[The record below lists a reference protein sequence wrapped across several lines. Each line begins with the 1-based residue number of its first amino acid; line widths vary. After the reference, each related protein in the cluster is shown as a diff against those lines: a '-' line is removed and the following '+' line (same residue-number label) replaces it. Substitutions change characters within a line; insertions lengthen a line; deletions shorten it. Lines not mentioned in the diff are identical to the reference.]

1 MAKIKYFYNSETCK
15 YEKVK
20 PNKWDLFVNALFF
33 LSSSLL
39 LSLGIVVLFGTYF
52 NTPKETQLI
61 KENKQLKIYYDI
73 LNKKLKSNN
82 EVLSSLESK
91 DDNIYRLIFEAEPI
105 DKNIREGGIGGVERH
120 RDILEENLEQK
131 DLILNLFNSVEE
143 QKKKMYI
150 QSKSY
155 DEIIA
160 LANKKEELW
169 ASIPAIQPI
178 HNKELKRLS
187 SGYGMR
193 WHPILKRKRMH
204 YGLDYSAPRGTPVYS
219 TGNGKVIK
227 VKRNYGGYGNQ
238 IVIDHG
244 FGYTTTYAHLNA
256 FNVKKGQDV
265 KRGECIGFVGNTG
278 RSTAPHLHYEV
289 KKNNKPINPI
299 HYIFQDI
306 TSGEYEELLKLASIE
321 NQSLS

>member
-15 YEKVK
+15 YERIK
-20 PNKWDLFVNALFF
+20 PNKWNLFLNSLFF

-39 LSLGIVVLFGTYF
+39 LSLGMVILFSAYF
-52 NTPKETQLI
+52 NTPKETSLI
-61 KENKQLKIYYDI
+61 KENKQLKIYYEI
-73 LNKKLKSNN
+73 LNKKLESNN
-82 EVLSSLESK
+82 KILSSLQNK

-105 DKNIREGGIGGVERH
+105 DNNIRQGGIGGVERH
-120 RDILEENLEQK
+120 KELLEENIKQEE
-131 DLILNLFNSVEE
+131 LILSMLNQIDE

-155 DEIIA
+155 DEIIS
-160 LANKKEELW
+160 LANKKEDLW
-169 ASIPAIQPI
+169 AAIPAIQPI

-219 TGNGKVIK
+219 TGNGKVIR
-227 VKRNYGGYGNQ
+227 VKTNFGGYGKQ
-238 IVIDHG
+238 VIIDHG
-244 FGYTTTYAHLNA
+244 FGFTTTYAHLNA
-256 FNVKKGQDV
+256 FNVKKGQEV
-265 KRGECIGFVGNTG
+265 RRGECIGFVGNTG
-278 RSTAPHLHYEV
+278 RSTAPHLHYEI
-289 KKNNKPINPI
+289 KKNDKPINPI

-306 TSGEYEELLKLASIE
+306 KPEEYEELLKLASIE